1 MADSVTQLRGEPLV
15 EVTRDG
21 MVESVHCV
29 AVCAVDDAGNDLLA
43 IGSVDAPVFLRS
55 TAKPFIAS
63 AIVASDAADRYQL
76 DDREIAVISAS
87 HSAQPFHISAV
98 RSILSKIGMDEAA
111 LQCGPEGEG
120 YPPQPIYNN
129 CSGKHAGILA
139 LCKTMGSDP
148 QSYRDPQNPAQR
160 VILDVCARMSGV
172 RRDEL
177 HVGIDGCGVPVY
189 AVPLRAAAHSY
200 MRLACGE
207 GLDLRHSRA
216 LRRVRDAMIAYPEFV
231 SGSGEFDA
239 ELMRAGAGA
248 LACKGG
254 AEGVHGI
261 ALIDRRAGVV
271 LKVAD
276 GNSRARPPAAIAVL
290 GMLHALP
297 QARLDALAAFAR
309 PAVHNKAGLQVGEIR
324 GVVA

>member
-1 MADSVTQLRGEPLV
+1 MTALRGEPLV

-29 AVCAVDDAGNDLLA
+29 AACAMDDAGNELLA
-43 IGSVDAPVFLRS
+43 IGSVEAPVFLRS

-63 AIVASDAADRYQL
+63 AIVASGAAERFAF
-76 DDREIAVISAS
+76 DDREIAIIAAS

-98 RSILSKIGMDEAA
+98 RSILSKIGMGEAA

-120 YPPQPIYNN
+120 YPPEPIYNN

-139 LCKTMGSDP
+139 LCTTIGSDP
-148 QSYRDPQNPAQR
+148 QTYRDPENPAQR

-177 HVGIDGCGVPVY
+177 HVGVDGCGVPVY
-189 AVPLRAAAHSY
+189 AVPLRAAAQSY
-200 MRLACGE
+200 MRFACGE

-216 LRRVRDAMIAYPEFV
+216 LRRVRDAMIANPEFV

-261 ALIDRRAGVV
+261 ALIEQRAGVV
-271 LKVAD
+271 LKIAD
-276 GNSRARPPAAIAVL
+276 GNSRARPPAAMAVL
-290 GMLHALP
+290 AMLHALP
-297 QARLDALAAFAR
+297 QGHLDGLAAFAR
-309 PAVHNKAGLQVGEIR
+309 PAVHNKSGLQVGEIR